1 MLTRLRGGTIA
12 AVLAAALLSAVMSAP
27 AANAAPPKCQSYDVR
42 GRCVIWVTPPTGP
55 PGTRPPT
62 PPTGPPAKGDPPKQ
76 PISGPPAGVGPITV
90 NGVQCWPIGK
100 SNPQPPKSDPVWK
113 GHTDGAIYDCLW
125 GGGFGRSLATM
136 TLKYWAATAPA
147 VAPPPDP
154 RVLAQQAI
162 RAMNLQAVAM
172 GLAPEPTAGS
182 VGLVGMPNWMWVKQ
196 PAPNTWG
203 PITKS
208 ASAQGYTVTAT
219 ATVSDVVWDM
229 GDGQTVTCQQG
240 TPYVMS
246 YGKQKS
252 PTCGHTYT
260 RQGTYAVTATSHWV
274 INWSGIGQAGTIT
287 MDLNRRAT
295 VQIGEAQVLTQ

>member
-1 MLTRLRGGTIA
+1 ME
-12 AVLAAALLSAVMSAP
+12 
-27 AANAAPPKCQSYDVR
+27 
-42 GRCVIWVTPPTGP
+42 
-55 PGTRPPT
+55 
-62 PPTGPPAKGDPPKQ
+62 
-76 PISGPPAGVGPITV
+76 
-90 NGVQCWPIGK
+90 
-100 SNPQPPKSDPVWK
+100 
-113 GHTDGAIYDCLW
+113 GHTDGAIYDCLGW
-125 GGGFGRSLATM
+125 RFGRSLATM

-172 GLAPEPTAGS
+172 GWLLNLLPVLSDWWDAELD
-182 VGLVGMPNWMWVKQ
+182 VGQ
-196 PAPNTWG
+196 AAAPNTWG

-260 RQGTYAVTATSHWV
+260 RQGLTPSPRRRTGSSTGPELARPERSRWTSIAGPRSRSARRKCSPSEQHPTTYRLNQGRQHGNRT
-274 INWSGIGQAGTIT
+274 
-287 MDLNRRAT
+287 NRRAAKRSPSRSRKEASR
-295 VQIGEAQVLTQ
+295 GEQGIETSDSVTPPPKMRRRPLLSRPPLRRSAWARCSPCWPSRR